1 MRNTLPLVALVTL
14 FTVACGSDPAT
25 APPPVMPA
33 PPPPTVEPVVT
44 APEPPKAPEK
54 KLVSITTASPEAKAA
69 LLMAW
74 SLLENNRGEEALDQC
89 KRAVAADPGFALG
102 HTCVGSQTSGVAGQ
116 AEMDVGVKLSPQLP
130 EAERLYIE
138 AMAALRRQETGK
150 YYANLKRVAELAPDD
165 FHAFDWLGWSLVDR
179 RDFVGAEGA
188 FRKVLE
194 LNPGASF
201 AHGWL
206 TWVYTQQRRYD
217 DALASARK
225 YVEGAPGEAGAHQ
238 ALGSALLNVSQP
250 KEAEAEMAKAVAAAP
265 KSRWAYY
272 DLAEVQAIAGDFAGA
287 RDVLEKSKMSE
298 VQPTDALE
306 RANMT
311 AWAFFAE
318 GKSTEAFALL
328 DATEKD
334 SDEHRLPWPAFQ
346 AGVRAWALWGLGKPI
361 EAVKAADAGLARCDI
376 RPESSEIYKGS
387 CHRDMLTVKAFAQ
400 VRAGRIGDAQ
410 KTVAMVQ
417 DEAKKWPDNRWLQL
431 DVEMLSDQVT
441 ALAKKDGKG
450 AAAVIA
456 KCPPDNFYWKV
467 SVLRQAQKD
476 GDKADAE
483 QVQKDLLGRPVKD
496 MAYPFFAR
504 VAKK

>member
-1 MRNTLPLVALVTL
+1 
-14 FTVACGSDPAT
+14 
-25 APPPVMPA
+25 MPA
-33 PPPPTVEPVVT
+33 PPPPTVEPVVV
-44 APEPPKAPEK
+44 APEPPKPPEK
-54 KLVSITTASPEAKAA
+54 KLVTVTTTSPDARAA
-69 LLMAW
+69 LLMSW
-74 SLLENNRGEEALDQC
+74 SLSDNNRNEEALDQC
-89 KRAVAADPGFALG
+89 RKAVAADPGFALG
-102 HTCVGSQTSGVAGQ
+102 HTCVGNLTSGVAGQ
-116 AEMDVGVKLSPQLP
+116 AEMDMGVKLSSSLP

-165 FHAFDWLGWSLVDR
+165 AHAYNWLGWSLVDR
-179 RDFVGAEGA
+179 RDFGGAEAA
-188 FRKVLE
+188 FRRVLE
-194 LNPGASF
+194 LSPGASF

-225 YVEGAPGEAGAHQ
+225 YVEGAPGEGGAHQ
-238 ALGSALLNVSQP
+238 VLGAALLNVNQA
-250 KEAEAEMAKAVAAAP
+250 KEADAELTKAVAAAP

-272 DLAEVQAIAGDFAGA
+272 DLAEVKAIAGDFAGA
-287 RDVLEKSKMSE
+287 RDVLERSKISE

-306 RANMT
+306 RANMV
-311 AWAFFAE
+311 AWSLLGE
-318 GKSTEAFALL
+318 GKSAEAFALL

-346 AGVRAWALWGLGKPI
+346 AGVRAWALWALGKPVQ
-361 EAVKAADAGLARCDI
+361 AMKAADAGLARCDI

-387 CHRDMLTVKAFAQ
+387 CHRDLLIVKAFAQ

-410 KTVAMVQ
+410 KTVERVR

-431 DVEMLSDQVT
+431 DVEMLSDQVA
-441 ALAKKDGKG
+441 ALANKDGK
-450 AAAVIA
+450 AAAGVVA
-456 KCPPDNFYWKV
+456 KCPPDNFFWKV
-467 SVLRQAQKD
+467 SVLQQAVKD

-483 QVQKDLLGRPVKD
+483 QVRKDLLGRPVKD

-504 VAKK
+504 LAKK